1 MSNAVAAAPVLP
13 PRSAAADL
21 VSPRTRLLLEGR
33 IFPTLLGLALPNF
46 LNLFS
51 IAGLI
56 TFDGIFVGR
65 LGTDALA
72 GVSLVFPFVIAL
84 QHLSASGMG
93 GAVSSA
99 VARAIGAGTMDRA
112 NALATHAFALAL
124 GLAVIASGVMLTS
137 GPVVYRWMGGR
148 GEMLDA
154 ALTYSTVAFAG
165 AVSICMLNI
174 LASVVRGTGNMMFP
188 AAALMGGVLGHVL
201 LSPMLIFGWGPFP
214 TLGVAGAG
222 LGLVISFGAASM
234 VLFFY
239 LRSDKSLVKLSL
251 AGVRYRWAPFR
262 EFFSVGIPGMVN
274 VAITNVTVVVLMAV
288 TGHLGR
294 EAQIG
299 YALGA
304 RLEYVI
310 IPLAFVFGTALVS
323 MVGTNWGAKQYQR
336 SRRISWTG
344 GAIAGA
350 ACGAVGLF
358 FGVFPELWMGLFTGQ
373 DEVLR
378 VGTLY
383 LHIVAPVYAAY
394 GFGQALYFSSQ
405 GFGNPLPAVL
415 ANVVRLLVSAGGGLA
430 AVFWFGAGPPGVF
443 AGIACGFITYAVL
456 NAWILLRNTDPKT
469 ALQ

>member
-1 MSNAVAAAPVLP
+1 MSNGVASNPVLA
-13 PRSAAADL
+13 PRNTAARPVSA
-21 VSPRTRLLLEGR
+21 RTKLLLEGPV
-33 IFPTLLGLALPNF
+33 FPTLLRLSLPNF

-72 GVSLVFPFVIAL
+72 GASLVFPFVIAV

-99 VARAIGAGTMDRA
+99 VARAVGAGAMDRA
-112 NALATHAFALAL
+112 DALATHAFALAI
-124 GLAVIASGVMLTS
+124 GLAVVASSLMLTM
-137 GPVVYRWMGGR
+137 GPVFYRWMGGR

-154 ALTYSTVAFAG
+154 ALAYSAVAFGG
-165 AVSICMLNI
+165 AISICTLNI
-174 LASVVRGTGNMMFP
+174 LASVVRGTGNMTFP

-214 TLGVAGAG
+214 TLGIAGAG
-222 LGLVISFGAASM
+222 WGLITSFGIAS
-234 VLFFY
+234 VVVFFY
-239 LRSDKSLVKLSL
+239 LRSDKSLVKLAL
-251 AGVRYRWAPFR
+251 GGVRYRRDLFR
-262 EFFSVGIPGMVN
+262 EFFSVGVPGMAN
-274 VAITNVTVVVLMAV
+274 VAITNLTIVVLTGV
-288 TGHLGR
+288 TGHLGK

-304 RLEYVI
+304 RLEYII
-310 IPLAFVFGTALVS
+310 IPLAFVFGTALVA

-336 SRRISWTG
+336 ARRIAWTG
-344 GAIAGA
+344 GAIAA
-350 ACGAVGLF
+350 TACAAVGLF
-358 FGVFPELWMGLFTGQ
+358 CAVFPAFWMGLFTEQ
-373 DEVLR
+373 EEVLR

-394 GFGQALYFSSQ
+394 GLGQALYFSSQ

-415 ANVVRLLVSAGGGLA
+415 ANVARLLVSAGGGLV
-430 AVFWFGAGPPGVF
+430 AVLWFGAGPLGVF
-443 AGIACGFITYAVL
+443 VGIASGFILYAVL
-456 NAWILLRNTDPKT
+456 NAWILLRTAGPKT
-469 ALQ
+469 A